1 MNIFRKP
8 LFIISA
14 SLLTMQNIQAQDGIP
29 VYSDYLTDNYYLLH
43 PSMAGASNCMKIR
56 GNSRFNWIGD
66 KGAPTVFTTTMDT
79 RLGDRSGVG
88 VTLFND
94 QNGYHSQA
102 GAKLTY
108 AHHITFSRSDYDLNM
123 LSFGINAGMA
133 QTTLNQTKF
142 IGYPHDNLIT
152 PGVEVKAMNFM
163 VDVGASYHFLDF
175 FTHLTVKN
183 AFSTNKEI
191 YSDIE
196 SSNQRRYLLSAGYV
210 IGNFTGFNNYRDSGF
225 SWEPSV
231 MLQYVEATKEKLAD
245 INMKMYK
252 KFDNGQFYA
261 GVSYRTSFDGA
272 EHFNNNK
279 SRQQYESSLSPLLGF
294 KTGMFTMGYTY
305 THSLGAINYGKGMH
319 QLSIGFNLLCK
330 GSHYKCNCP
339 SVNF

>member
-8 LFIISA
+8 LMIIGA
-14 SLLTMQNIQAQDGIP
+14 SLLMMHSTQAQDGIP

-43 PSMAGASNCMKIR
+43 PSMAGASNCLKIR
-56 GNSRFNWIGD
+56 AASRFNWIGD
-66 KGAPTVFTTTMDT
+66 SNAPTVFTGTVDT

-88 VTLFND
+88 LTTFND
-94 QNGYHSQA
+94 QNGYHSQL

-123 LSFGINAGMA
+123 LSFGVNAGFA
-133 QTTLNQTKF
+133 QTTLDQTKF
-142 IGYPHDNLIT
+142 VAMPHDDLVT
-152 PGVEVKAMNFM
+152 PGARVDAMNFM

-175 FTHLTVKN
+175 FTHFTVKN

-196 SSNQRRYLLSAGYV
+196 STNQRRYMLSAGYV
-210 IGNFTGFNNYRDSGF
+210 FGNFKGFNNYNDSGY

-231 MLQYVEATKEKLAD
+231 LLQYVEATQEKLAD
-245 INMKMYK
+245 VNMKMYK
-252 KFDNGQFYA
+252 KFNNGQLYA
-261 GVSYRTSFDGA
+261 GLSYRTSFDGA
-272 EHFNNNK
+272 DHFKNNK
-279 SRQQYESSLSPLLGF
+279 TRQQYESSLSPLVGF
-294 KTGMFTMGYTY
+294 KTGKFTMGYVY
-305 THSLGAINYGKGMH
+305 THSLGAVNYGKGMH
-319 QLSIGFNLLCK
+319 QLSFGFNFACK